1 MPSRYKIMT
10 KKDRFVATYSSVW
23 IFLIVV
29 LTSIVY
35 TNKLIDTIT
44 WVLICNITFLTIT
57 ASFVFI
63 EPIRDW
69 VDNHIISK
77 F

>member
-1 MPSRYKIMT
+1 MT
-10 KKDRFVATYSSVW
+10 KRDRFVAAYSSVW

-35 TNKLIDTIT
+35 TNKLIDSVI
-44 WVLICNITFLTIT
+44 WVLMCNMTFLSIT

-63 EPIRDW
+63 KPIRDW
-69 VDNHIISK
+69 VDKHIISK

>member
-1 MPSRYKIMT
+1 MT
-10 KKDRFVATYSSVW
+10 KRDRFVATYSSVW

-29 LTSIVY
+29 LTIIVY
-35 TNKLIDTIT
+35 TNKFIDTIT
-44 WVLICNITFLTIT
+44 WVLICNMMFLTIT

-63 EPIRDW
+63 KPIRDW
-69 VDNHIISK
+69 VDKHIISK

>member
-1 MPSRYKIMT
+1 MT
-10 KKDRFVATYSSVW
+10 KRDRFVAAYSSVW

-29 LTSIVY
+29 LTIIVY
-35 TNKLIDTIT
+35 TNKLIDSVI
-44 WVLICNITFLTIT
+44 WVLMCNITFLTVT

-69 VDNHIISK
+69 VDKHIISK

>member
-1 MPSRYKIMT
+1 MT
-10 KKDRFVATYSSVW
+10 KRDRFVATYSSTW
-23 IFLIVV
+23 IFLLVV

-35 TNKLIDTIT
+35 VNKLIDTGT
-44 WVLICNITFLTIT
+44 WVLICNMTFLSIT

-63 EPIRDW
+63 KPIRDW
-69 VDNHIISK
+69 VDKHIISK

>member
-1 MPSRYKIMT
+1 MT
-10 KKDRFVATYSSVW
+10 KRDRFVATYSSVW

-35 TNKLIDTIT
+35 VNKLIDTGT
-44 WVLICNITFLTIT
+44 WVLICNVTFLVIT
-57 ASFVFI
+57 ASFVLI
-63 EPIRDW
+63 KPIGDW
-69 VDNHIISK
+69 VDKHIISK

>member
-1 MPSRYKIMT
+1 MT
-10 KKDRFVATYSSVW
+10 KRDRFVAAYSSVW
-23 IFLIVV
+23 IFLLIV

-35 TNKLIDTIT
+35 VNKLIDTET

>member
-1 MPSRYKIMT
+1 MT
-10 KKDRFVATYSSVW
+10 KRDRFVATYSSAW

-29 LTSIVY
+29 LTSVVC
-35 TNKLIDTIT
+35 TNKLIDTVN
-44 WVLICNITFLTIT
+44 WVLICNITFLSIT

-63 EPIRDW
+63 KSIRDW
-69 VDNHIISK
+69 VDKYIVSK

>member
-1 MPSRYKIMT
+1 MT
-10 KKDRFVATYSSVW
+10 KRDRFVATYSSAW

-29 LTSIVY
+29 LTIIVY
-35 TNKLIDTIT
+35 TNKFIDTIT
-44 WVLICNITFLTIT
+44 WVLICNMMFLTIT

-63 EPIRDW
+63 KPIRDW
-69 VDNHIISK
+69 VDKHIISK

>member
-1 MPSRYKIMT
+1 MT
-10 KKDRFVATYSSVW
+10 KRDMFVATYSSTW

-35 TNKLIDTIT
+35 ANKLIDSVT
-44 WVLICNITFLTIT
+44 WVLICNMVFLSIT

-63 EPIRDW
+63 KPIRDW
-69 VDNHIISK
+69 VDKYIVSK

>member
-1 MPSRYKIMT
+1 MT
-10 KKDRFVATYSSVW
+10 KRDRFVAAYSSVW
-23 IFLIVV
+23 IFLLVV

-35 TNKLIDTIT
+35 VNKLIDTGT

-57 ASFVFI
+57 ASFVLI
-63 EPIRDW
+63 KPIGDW
-69 VDNHIISK
+69 VDKHIISK

>member
-1 MPSRYKIMT
+1 MT
-10 KKDRFVATYSSVW
+10 KRDRFVATYSSVW
-23 IFLIVV
+23 IFLIVI

-35 TNKLIDTIT
+35 INKLIDSVI
-44 WVLICNITFLTIT
+44 WVLMCNITFLTIT

-63 EPIRDW
+63 KPIRDW
-69 VDNHIISK
+69 VDKHIISK

>member
-1 MPSRYKIMT
+1 MT
-10 KKDRFVATYSSVW
+10 KRDKFVAAYSSVW
-23 IFLIVV
+23 IFLLVI

-35 TNKLIDTIT
+35 TNKLIDSVI
-44 WVLICNITFLTIT
+44 WVLMCNITFLTIT

-69 VDNHIISK
+69 VDKHIISK

>member
-1 MPSRYKIMT
+1 MT
-10 KKDRFVATYSSVW
+10 KRDRFVAAYSSVW
-23 IFLIVV
+23 IFLLVV

-35 TNKLIDTIT
+35 VNKLIDTET

-57 ASFVFI
+57 ASFVLI
-63 EPIRDW
+63 KPIGDW
-69 VDNHIISK
+69 VNKHIISK

>member
-1 MPSRYKIMT
+1 MT
-10 KKDRFVATYSSVW
+10 KRDRFVATYSSVW

-35 TNKLIDTIT
+35 TNKLIDTRT

>member
-1 MPSRYKIMT
+1 MT
-10 KKDRFVATYSSVW
+10 KRDRFVATYSSVL

-35 TNKLIDTIT
+35 TNKLIDTGT

-69 VDNHIISK
+69 VDKHIISK

>member
-1 MPSRYKIMT
+1 MT
-10 KKDRFVATYSSVW
+10 KRDKFVAAYSSVW

-29 LTSIVY
+29 LTIIVY
-35 TNKLIDTIT
+35 TNKLIDSVI
-44 WVLICNITFLTIT
+44 WVLMCNITFLTVT

-69 VDNHIISK
+69 VDKHIISK

>member
-1 MPSRYKIMT
+1 MT
-10 KKDRFVATYSSVW
+10 KRDRFVATYSSVW
-23 IFLIVV
+23 IFLLVV

-35 TNKLIDTIT
+35 TNKLIDSTI
-44 WVLICNITFLTIT
+44 WVLMCNITFLTIT

>member
-1 MPSRYKIMT
+1 MT
-10 KKDRFVATYSSVW
+10 KRDRFVAEYSSVW

-29 LTSIVY
+29 LTIIVY
-35 TNKLIDTIT
+35 TNKLVDSVI
-44 WVLICNITFLTIT
+44 WVLMCNITFLTIT

-69 VDNHIISK
+69 VDKHVISK

>member
-1 MPSRYKIMT
+1 MT
-10 KKDRFVATYSSVW
+10 KRDKFVATYSSVW
-23 IFLIVV
+23 IFLIVI

-35 TNKLIDTIT
+35 INKLIDSVI
-44 WVLICNITFLTIT
+44 WVLMCNITFLTIT

>member
-1 MPSRYKIMT
+1 MT
-10 KKDRFVATYSSVW
+10 KRDRFVATYSSIW

-29 LTSIVY
+29 LTIIVY
-35 TNKLIDTIT
+35 ANKLMDIVT
-44 WVLICNITFLTIT
+44 WVLMCNMAFLSIT

-63 EPIRDW
+63 KPIRDW
-69 VDNHIISK
+69 VDKHIISK

>member
-1 MPSRYKIMT
+1 MT
-10 KKDRFVATYSSVW
+10 KRDMFVATYSSVW

-35 TNKLIDTIT
+35 TNKFIDTVT
-44 WVLICNITFLTIT
+44 WVLICNMMFLTIT
-57 ASFVFI
+57 ISFVFI
-63 EPIRDW
+63 KPIRDW
-69 VDNHIISK
+69 IDKYIASK

>member
-1 MPSRYKIMT
+1 MT
-10 KKDRFVATYSSVW
+10 KRDKFVATYSSVW

-35 TNKLIDTIT
+35 TNKLIDIGT
-44 WVLICNITFLTIT
+44 WVIICDMTFLSIT

-63 EPIRDW
+63 KPIRDW
-69 VDNHIISK
+69 VDKHIISK

>member
-1 MPSRYKIMT
+1 MT
-10 KKDRFVATYSSVW
+10 KRDRFVATYSSVW

-35 TNKLIDTIT
+35 VNKLIDTGT
-44 WVLICNITFLTIT
+44 WVLICNVTFLFIT
-57 ASFVFI
+57 SSFVLI
-63 EPIRDW
+63 KPIGDW
-69 VDNHIISK
+69 VDKHIISK

>member
-1 MPSRYKIMT
+1 MT
-10 KKDRFVATYSSVW
+10 KRDKFVATYSSVW
-23 IFLIVV
+23 IFLLVV

-35 TNKLIDTIT
+35 TNKLIDSTI
-44 WVLICNITFLTIT
+44 WVLMCNITFLTIT

-69 VDNHIISK
+69 VDKHIISK

>member
-1 MPSRYKIMT
+1 MT
-10 KKDRFVATYSSVW
+10 KRDRFVAVYSSVW
-23 IFLIVV
+23 IFLLVV

-35 TNKLIDTIT
+35 VNKLIDSVI

-57 ASFVFI
+57 ASFVLI
-63 EPIRDW
+63 KPIGDW
-69 VDNHIISK
+69 VDKHIISK

>member
-1 MPSRYKIMT
+1 MT
-10 KKDRFVATYSSVW
+10 KRDRFVAAYSSVW
-23 IFLIVV
+23 IFLLVV

-35 TNKLIDTIT
+35 VNKLIDTET

-57 ASFVFI
+57 ASFVLI
-63 EPIRDW
+63 KPIGDW
-69 VDNHIISK
+69 VDKHIISK

>member
-1 MPSRYKIMT
+1 MT
-10 KKDRFVATYSSVW
+10 KRDKFVATYSSVW

-35 TNKLIDTIT
+35 TNKLIDSVI
-44 WVLICNITFLTIT
+44 WVLMCNITFLTVT

-69 VDNHIISK
+69 VDKHIISK

>member
-1 MPSRYKIMT
+1 MT
-10 KKDRFVATYSSVW
+10 KRDRFVATYSISW

-29 LTSIVY
+29 LTSLVY
-35 TNKLIDTIT
+35 TNKIMDTVT
-44 WVLICNITFLTIT
+44 WVLICNMTFLSIT

-63 EPIRDW
+63 KSIRDW
-69 VDNHIISK
+69 VDKYIVSK

>member
-1 MPSRYKIMT
+1 MT
-10 KKDRFVATYSSVW
+10 KRDKFVATYSSVW
-23 IFLIVV
+23 IFLLVV

-35 TNKLIDTIT
+35 VNKLIDTET

-57 ASFVFI
+57 ASFVLI
-63 EPIRDW
+63 KPIGDW
-69 VDNHIISK
+69 VDKHIISK

>member
-1 MPSRYKIMT
+1 MT
-10 KKDRFVATYSSVW
+10 KRDRFVAIYSSVW

-35 TNKLIDTIT
+35 TNQLIDSVI
-44 WVLICNITFLTIT
+44 WVLMCNITFLTIT

-69 VDNHIISK
+69 VDKHIISK

>member
-1 MPSRYKIMT
+1 MT
-10 KKDRFVATYSSVW
+10 KRDKFVATYSSVW

-35 TNKLIDTIT
+35 TNKLIDTGT

-69 VDNHIISK
+69 VDKHIISK

>member
-1 MPSRYKIMT
+1 MT
-10 KKDRFVATYSSVW
+10 KRDRFVATYSSVW
-23 IFLIVV
+23 IFLLVV

-57 ASFVFI
+57 ASFVLI
-63 EPIRDW
+63 KPIGDW
-69 VDNHIISK
+69 VDKHIISK

>member
-1 MPSRYKIMT
+1 MT
-10 KKDRFVATYSSVW
+10 KRDRFVAAYSSVW
-23 IFLIVV
+23 IFLLVV

-35 TNKLIDTIT
+35 VNKLIDTET

>member
-1 MPSRYKIMT
+1 MT
-10 KKDRFVATYSSVW
+10 KRDRFVATYSSVW

-35 TNKLIDTIT
+35 INKLIDTGT

-69 VDNHIISK
+69 VDKHIISK